1 LPVCKSAAPNNT
13 TLTAPPAP
21 ISSLHFWRSIA
32 MQLLK
37 SLSKHTVLN
46 IAVSV
51 IIVSTGHIV
60 FYLFG

>member
-1 LPVCKSAAPNNT
+1 
-13 TLTAPPAP
+13 
-21 ISSLHFWRSIA
+21 